1 MDNQISTASPENG
14 SEAAPETGT
23 SPVVNGNGQTNGE
36 ANGQSATGSESFVPK
51 NVDLNNLPPQVR
63 AYVEEVNKQMV
74 RGFTEKTTGLSEK
87 VKSET
92 TKAIEAYRQKA
103 DWYDAATKDE
113 KLVSMIN
120 DYVQKLQTAPDPTK
134 ASIPPELQQRLEK
147 VDQIEMRL
155 KTAET
160 LEVINAFA
168 DAKDDKGNPIHP
180 DFDKFSGLK
189 IGTHA
194 KAGDYDLLR
203 ASIELAPGNTPQEK
217 MENGYKAA
225 KATYDSIFEE
235 GKKAGMGRI
244 QQKARNG
251 NFSPSSVGN
260 ASGTAPRQPKNALEA
275 LEFARQ
281 GLAPNR
287 S

>member
-1 MDNQISTASPENG
+1 MDNQISTASPDNG
-14 SEAAPETGT
+14 GTANPATGT
-23 SPVVNGNGQTNGE
+23 DAVVNGNGQPNGE

-51 NVDLNNLPPQVR
+51 NVDLNTLPPQVR
-63 AYVEEVNKQMV
+63 AYVDEVNKQMV
-74 RGFTEKTTGLSEK
+74 RGFSEKTTKISET

-92 TKAIEAYRQKA
+92 AKAVEAYRQKA
-103 DWYDAATKDE
+103 DWYDTATKDE

-120 DYVQKLQTAPDPTK
+120 DYVQKLQTATDPTK

-147 VDQIEMRL
+147 VDQIEMKL

-194 KAGDYDLLR
+194 QAGEYDLLR

-225 KATYDSIFEE
+225 KATYDAIFEE
-235 GKKAGMGRI
+235 GKKAGMGRLHV
-244 QQKARNG
+244 KAQNG
-251 NFSPSSVGN
+251 SLAPSSVNTGST
-260 ASGTAPRQPKNALEA
+260 ASRQPKNALEA
-275 LEFARQ
+275 LQFARQ
-281 GLAPNR
+281 GLAVHR
-287 S
+287 D